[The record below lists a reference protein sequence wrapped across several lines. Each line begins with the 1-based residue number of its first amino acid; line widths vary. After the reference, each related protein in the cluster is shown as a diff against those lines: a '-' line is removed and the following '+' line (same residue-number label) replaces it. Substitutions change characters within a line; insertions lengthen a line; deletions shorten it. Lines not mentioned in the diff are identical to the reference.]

1 MLYKYGKCTRQ
12 KNKVYK
18 IKLKRLLIFWGV
30 FDATIIPLALVR
42 YDIIIVNSALRAS
55 LVIIVVTVGVKQ
67 FVALSDETFLK
78 GREETM
84 FPSGKYHPIY

>member
-1 MLYKYGKCTRQ
+1 MLYKYGKCMRQ

-42 YDIIIVNSALRAS
+42 YDIIIVNSTLRAS
-55 LVIIVVTVGVKQ
+55 LVIIVVTVGV
-67 FVALSDETFLK
+67 ALILLVKIET
-78 GREETM
+78 
-84 FPSGKYHPIY
+84 

>member
-1 MLYKYGKCTRQ
+1 MSHNTMLYKYGKCTRQ

-42 YDIIIVNSALRAS
+42 YDITIVNSALRAS
-55 LVIIVVTVGVKQ
+55 LVIIVVTVGV
-67 FVALSDETFLK
+67 ALILLVKIET
-78 GREETM
+78 
-84 FPSGKYHPIY
+84 

>member
-1 MLYKYGKCTRQ
+1 MSHNTMLYKYGKYTRQ

-55 LVIIVVTVGVKQ
+55 LVIIVVTVGV
-67 FVALSDETFLK
+67 ALILLVKIET
-78 GREETM
+78 
-84 FPSGKYHPIY
+84 

>member
-1 MLYKYGKCTRQ
+1 MSHNTMLYKYGKCTRQ

-18 IKLKRLLIFWGV
+18 IKLKSLLIFWGV

-55 LVIIVVTVGVKQ
+55 LVIIVVTVGV
-67 FVALSDETFLK
+67 ALILLVKIET
-78 GREETM
+78 
-84 FPSGKYHPIY
+84 